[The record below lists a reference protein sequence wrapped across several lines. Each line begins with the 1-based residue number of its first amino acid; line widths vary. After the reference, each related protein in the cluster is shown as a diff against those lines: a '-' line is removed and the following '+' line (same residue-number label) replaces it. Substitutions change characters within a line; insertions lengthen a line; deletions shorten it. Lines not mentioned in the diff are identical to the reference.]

1 MSGVIH
7 WAEEVGDDWARIRT
21 ELTRAFEVSR
31 ASAQAEESFVYV
43 VRQDD
48 LLGRRG
54 PGNAMVATG
63 LLSAA
68 RTAALEGA
76 RKGWTANVVAY
87 DEGIDPEA
95 VHAWARQML
104 ETGDVTG
111 ELVRVGAGHIGKT
124 LP

>member
-1 MSGVIH
+1 VIH
-7 WAEEVGDDWARIRT
+7 WAADVGDAWEEVIAQLT
-21 ELTRAFEVSR
+21 EVFHLSR
-31 ASAQAEESFVYV
+31 AAAQAGESIVYV

-54 PGNAMVATG
+54 AGNAMVATG

-68 RTAALEGA
+68 RSAALEGA

-87 DEGIDPEA
+87 DEDADRSVVAVWATRLLQPDGI
-95 VHAWARQML
+95 
-104 ETGDVTG
+104 TG
-111 ELVRVGAGHIGKT
+111 ELIRIGAGHVGKA

>member
-7 WAEEVGDDWARIRT
+7 WAEEVGDDWARVRA

-31 ASAQAEESFVYV
+31 ASAQAGESFVYV

-76 RKGWTANVVAY
+76 RKGWTANVVSF
-87 DEGIDPEA
+87 DEGTDPEA
-95 VHAWARQML
+95 VQAWARRL
-104 ETGDVTG
+104 IEPGDVTG
-111 ELVRVGAGHIGKT
+111 DLVHLGPGHVGKT
-124 LP
+124 LA

>member
-7 WAEEVGDDWARIRT
+7 WAEEVGDDWSQVLG

-43 VRQDD
+43 VRQGD

-68 RTAALEGA
+68 RTAALEGS
-76 RKGWTANVVAY
+76 RKRWTANVVAF
-87 DEGIDPEA
+87 DQGIDPEA
-95 VHAWARQML
+95 VRSWAQRL
-104 ETGDVTG
+104 LDSGDVTG
-111 ELVRVGAGHIGKT
+111 DLVHLGPGHVGKT
-124 LP
+124 LA

>member
-1 MSGVIH
+1 VSGVIH
-7 WAEEVGDDWARIRT
+7 WAEEVGDDWSQVLG

-43 VRQDD
+43 VRQGD

-76 RKGWTANVVAY
+76 RKGWTANVVAF
-87 DEGIDPEA
+87 DQGIDPEA
-95 VHAWARQML
+95 VRSWAQRL
-104 ETGDVTG
+104 LDSGDVTG
-111 ELVRVGAGHIGKT
+111 DLVHLGPGHVGKT
-124 LP
+124 LA

>member
-1 MSGVIH
+1 VIH
-7 WAEEVGDDWARIRT
+7 RASEVGDDWSEILA
-21 ELTRAFEVSR
+21 ELTRAFGV
-31 ASAQAEESFVYV
+31 AKQAAIEETSFVYV

-76 RKGWTANVVAY
+76 GRGWSANVLA
-87 DEGIDPEA
+87 IDLDVDPAA
-95 VHAWARQML
+95 VQGWAQRL
-104 ETGDVTG
+104 IDDGAVTG
-111 ELVRVGAGHIGKT
+111 EVVRIGPGHIGKA

>member
-7 WAEEVGDDWARIRT
+7 WAEEVGDDWAWIRT

-87 DEGIDPEA
+87 DEGTDPEA
-95 VHAWARQML
+95 VHAWARRML
-104 ETGDVTG
+104 EAGDVSG

>member
-1 MSGVIH
+1 VSGVIH
-7 WAEEVGDDWARIRT
+7 HASEVGDDWPGILA
-21 ELTRAFEVSR
+21 ELTRAFEVAR
-31 ASAQAEESFVYV
+31 EAAIGETSFVYV

-76 RKGWTANVVAY
+76 RKGWTANVVA
-87 DEGIDPEA
+87 IDAEA
-95 VHAWARQML
+95 DPGVVNEWAHRL
-104 ETGDVTG
+104 LDTPGVTG
-111 ELVRVGAGHIGKT
+111 ELVRVGPGHLGKA

>member
-1 MSGVIH
+1 VSGLVH
-7 WAEEVGDDWARIRT
+7 WAEDVGDDWPAVLD

-31 ASAQAEESFVYV
+31 SSAQNEGSIVYV

-54 PGNAMVATG
+54 AGNAMVACA

-76 RKGWTANVVAY
+76 RKGWTANVVAF
-87 DEGIDPEA
+87 DEDTDRA
-95 VHAWARQML
+95 VVDQWALRL
-104 ETGDVTG
+104 LDDGVVNG
-111 ELVRVGAGHIGKT
+111 ELIRLGSGHVGKT
-124 LP
+124 LA